1 MKFKGFLVKHN
12 RIFIPVISIIPSA
25 LIFYMSVYIPELII
39 LIFAIPVII
48 FLLMHFLN
56 IHTFKP
62 RLFGGFAILLIV
74 LLISS
79 GFYTNSLY
87 LSGGV
92 SHNTVNGTYMETSI
106 SPFTEYSG
114 EYNITSL
121 TNYTGSL
128 KNANITIISST
139 HSKMVF
145 IMVDSSKFSEELHK
159 FPLPVEVLPFMEEK
173 TKLNIEKLGCKAT
186 FRDNKNFKSDNG
198 NYILDCKFDY
208 TSTDLEEKIKM
219 IPGVVEVGIFKN
231 ITTRIFEGRNG
242 ECHIRNIKKL

>member
-139 HSKMVF
+139 HS
-145 IMVDSSKFSEELHK
+145 IMERYNSSHAIKKNGYRGFY
-159 FPLPVEVLPFMEEK
+159 FD
-173 TKLNIEKLGCKAT
+173 TKLP
-186 FRDNKNFKSDNG
+186 
-198 NYILDCKFDY
+198 
-208 TSTDLEEKIKM
+208 
-219 IPGVVEVGIFKN
+219 PGLYRVYFN
-231 ITTRIFEGRNG
+231 ITTNSGK
-242 ECHIRNIKKL
+242 NISMESIGPVNISEFTMYEYYIYAIAFKYIISLGVLYIAGISIAYFMQKGSLKNK